1 MRGGLAGPLSPRPRT
16 GVRSVVHRGHTPS
29 RASQLLAA
37 PRRANCR
44 ARPGA
49 GRGRA
54 GSAGGDRTTDD
65 ASPRPLGRVRNVQTT
80 ERVADPARGARARAR
95 TACPDGLV
103 VPCPFT
109 RKVTWPSVLT
119 VCAKWAALIMFIMAL
134 TAAARPGTSNIHR
147 CRLSRA
153 AEGPPSYCMA
163 RARAPVGVAYT
174 Q

>member
-80 ERVADPARGARARAR
+80 ERVADPARGARARADRVPGRVGR
-95 TACPDGLV
+95 TVSFYEESNVAECPYRV
-103 VPCPFT
+103 
-109 RKVTWPSVLT
+109 RKMGRAYNVYYGAY
-119 VCAKWAALIMFIMAL
+119 CGR
-134 TAAARPGTSNIHR
+134 AARNVKYTSMSAVA
-147 CRLSRA
+147 SR
-153 AEGPPSYCMA
+153 
-163 RARAPVGVAYT
+163 
-174 Q
+174 